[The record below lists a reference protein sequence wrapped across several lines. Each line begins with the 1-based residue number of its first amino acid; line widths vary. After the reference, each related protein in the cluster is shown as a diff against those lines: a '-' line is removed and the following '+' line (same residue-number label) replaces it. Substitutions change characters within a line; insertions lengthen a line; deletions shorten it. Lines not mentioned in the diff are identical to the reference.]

1 MIFIFNLFIN
11 LYVFVYLQRSES
23 ENGSVELR
31 DESLIW
37 PYEEKFGTRFRVLF
51 ENIKF
56 RLQAPL
62 DSGDGPLSQ
71 VSFC

>member
-1 MIFIFNLFIN
+1 M
-11 LYVFVYLQRSES
+11 
-23 ENGSVELR
+23 ELK
-31 DESLIW
+31 DESLVW

-51 ENIKF
+51 ESIKF

-71 VSFC
+71 VGAETDFNEILSQ